1 MIGRLQTDQDKQ
13 RLLDG
18 MSAASGGVDV
28 AEVGNTITGLAKRE
42 FVLRRAG
49 KDHPEVFTT
58 RWAMSY
64 LRGPLTRDQIAQL
77 MADQKTSDA
86 TPPDCTRA
94 TPAARPASPAA
105 SDQPA
110 TRRQ

>member
-28 AEVGNTITGLAKRE
+28 NEIGNTIAGLAKRE

-64 LRGPLTRDQIAQL
+64 LRGPLTRDQIATL
-77 MADQKTSDA
+77 MADQKTA
-86 TPPDCTRA
+86 AVRVQRRPRA
-94 TPAARPASPAA
+94 VRRSQAAE
-105 SDQPA
+105 QPK
-110 TRRQ
+110 RSGGQSLHQ